1 MIDWDH
7 LEAANAPLAAFTDF
21 DRSAAFGEGPLSGLT
36 IGIKANIAVAG
47 LPWTGG
53 MALRR
58 DVIAEHDAAVVAK
71 LRAAGAAIIGMLNM
85 HEAALGATT
94 DNRFFGRTMNPH
106 RHGHTPGGSSGGSGA
121 AVAAGLCDAALGTDT
136 LGSIRIPAAYN
147 GVYGLKPGHG
157 VIDTDGLIFLGRR
170 FDCIGPLTRD
180 LDTLERVWAV
190 IGTESPSRLRE
201 GLGVGAM
208 PQPAGEVTG
217 PPPAPPANGRGVQFQ
232 RLILPDQ
239 LFGVEVQPAV
249 AEAYERARAAMA
261 LPEHTLTLPGSP
273 TAIRLAALAEV
284 ARELIGDLG
293 EDRTARAELIS
304 PELTYILGA
313 LEGMALDEDLLDR
326 TRAALVD
333 AIGADGVLLMP
344 TAPQAAFAHG
354 TPAPH
359 NQADFTGIVNIAGLP
374 ALAIPA
380 GGDADGLPVGVQLV
394 GPAGS
399 EERLIA
405 AARALEPS
413 LGGFVAPPRS

>member
-21 DRSAAFGEGPLSGLT
+21 DRNAAFGEGPLSGLT
-36 IGIKANIAVAG
+36 IGIKTNIAVAG

-58 DVIAEHDAAVVAK
+58 DVIAERDAAVVAT

-170 FDCIGPLTRD
+170 FDCIGPLARD
-180 LDTLERVWAV
+180 LDTLERVWRVMA
-190 IGTESPSRLRE
+190 GSRAE
-201 GLGVGAM
+201 
-208 PQPAGEVTG
+208 QSSFT
-217 PPPAPPANGRGVQFQ
+217 

-249 AEAYERARAAMA
+249 AEAYERARAAMG
-261 LPEHTLTLPGSP
+261 LPESALTLPGSP

-313 LEGMALDEDLLDR
+313 LEGMALDNDLLDR
-326 TRAALVD
+326 TRIAIVD
-333 AIGADGVLLMP
+333 AIGDDSVLLTP

-380 GGDADGLPVGVQLV
+380 GRDADGLPVGVQLV

-413 LGGFVAPPRS
+413 LGGFVAPPKS

>member
-1 MIDWDH
+1 MPIDWDH

-21 DRSAAFGEGPLSGLT
+21 DRSAAFGEGPLAGLT
-36 IGIKANIAVAG
+36 IGIKTNIAVAG

-58 DVIAEHDAAVVAK
+58 DVIAERDAAVVAT

-170 FDCIGPLTRD
+170 FDCIGPLARD
-180 LDTLERVWAV
+180 LDTLERVWRVMA
-190 IGTESPSRLRE
+190 GSRAE
-201 GLGVGAM
+201 
-208 PQPAGEVTG
+208 QSSFT
-217 PPPAPPANGRGVQFQ
+217 

-249 AEAYERARAAMA
+249 AEAYERARAAMG
-261 LPEHTLTLPGSP
+261 LPESALTLPGSP

-313 LEGMALDEDLLDR
+313 LEGMALDNDLLDR
-326 TRAALVD
+326 TRIAIVD
-333 AIGADGVLLMP
+333 AIGDDSVLLTP

-380 GGDADGLPVGVQLV
+380 GRDADGLPVGVQLV

-413 LGGFVAPPRS
+413 LGGFVAPPKS

>member
-1 MIDWDH
+1 MPIDWDH

-21 DRSAAFGEGPLSGLT
+21 DRTAAFGAGQLAGLT

-58 DVIAEHDAAVVAK
+58 DVIAERDAAVVAK

-170 FDCIGPLTRD
+170 FDCIGPLARD
-180 LDTLERVWAV
+180 LDTLERVWRVMA
-190 IGTESPSRLRE
+190 GSRAE
-201 GLGVGAM
+201 
-208 PQPAGEVTG
+208 QSSFT
-217 PPPAPPANGRGVQFQ
+217 

-249 AEAYERARAAMA
+249 AEAYERARVAMG
-261 LPEHTLTLPGSP
+261 LPESALTLPGSP

-326 TRAALVD
+326 TRAVLVT

-380 GGDADGLPVGVQLV
+380 GRDADGLPVGVQLV

-413 LGGFVAPPRS
+413 LGGFVAPPKS